1 MLNQT
6 GFLKIVIAA
15 AHDISRD
22 SERIRQ
28 RALAWQQTADGH
40 RAGADQISELI
51 GDLPRHRFNTLPVNT
66 NLKSHAIVLLKF
78 LWGRILVSTRSR
90 VNEVSVLIHT

>member
-51 GDLPRHRFNTLPVNT
+51 GDLP
-66 NLKSHAIVLLKF
+66 
-78 LWGRILVSTRSR
+78 
-90 VNEVSVLIHT
+90 EE